1 MFAPPLISGGLAA
14 LSAVVAAFY
23 LPQNLS
29 CSTQIRSEQL
39 TSSGRIKRVN
49 GLFSVENHPARTSVS
64 SLQTPLI
71 GGGIVEA
78 SEDLMTGKQ
87 LLFDPWAYFKFVA
100 KPGLIVLSL
109 LGSSSSYFLHVSF
122 QDNIAK
128 LRLNPTIHNLITFWR
143 LWHRSKTSLDF
154 CRNNA
159 VFEKYQL
166 HIFSLLKR
174 LFFLILNKVT
184 E

>member
-1 MFAPPLISGGLAA
+1 MHLEELYRFKVPNFITDFSLGCLVGPPFGSVLYSYCGMFAPPLISGGLAA

-39 TSSGRIKRVN
+39 TSSGRTKRIN

-87 LLFDPWAYFKFVA
+87 PLFDPWAYFKFVA

-109 LGSSSSYFLHVSF
+109 LGSSSSYFLHFSF
-122 QDNIAK
+122 QDDIAK
-128 LRLNPTIHNLITFWR
+128 LRLNTTIHNLITF
-143 LWHRSKTSLDF
+143 LEVMT
-154 CRNNA
+154 
-159 VFEKYQL
+159 
-166 HIFSLLKR
+166 
-174 LFFLILNKVT
+174 
-184 E
+184 